1 MSYSQL
7 LARIPMFERLAAE
20 DLEDLSGLLQKR
32 RYNKGDII
40 FHQGDVGTALF
51 IVRKGEVSIRLSSP
65 DGQEVILTLLARGD
79 AFGELSL
86 LDGQPRST
94 DAVAREET
102 ESLSLH
108 QEDFQRFLRE
118 RPQVPLCLLE
128 VLAGTVRR
136 VTQMV
141 HDSAFLDA
149 RARLVRVLLE
159 LARTQGKPEPDGG
172 ILVERRTQTDLAK
185 LCGLTRESV
194 NRWMRFYSEEKV
206 LTYENGK
213 IFILDLERL
222 RRDGA

>member
-7 LARIPMFERLAAE
+7 LAQIPMFERLAAE
-20 DLEDLSGLLQKR
+20 DLEHLSGLLQKK

-65 DGQEVILTLLARGD
+65 DGQEVILTLLSRGE

-102 ESLSLH
+102 ELLSLN
-108 QEDFQRFLRE
+108 QEDFRRFLLE

-128 VLAGTVRR
+128 MLAGTVRR

-149 RARLVRVLLE
+149 RARLARVIVE
-159 LARTQGKPEPDGG
+159 LARTQGQPVPEGG
-172 ILVERRTQTDLAK
+172 LLLPKRTQTDLAK
-185 LCGLTRESV
+185 LCGMTRESV
-194 NRWMRFYSEEKV
+194 NRWMRFYAEERV

-213 IFILDLERL
+213 ILVLDLERL